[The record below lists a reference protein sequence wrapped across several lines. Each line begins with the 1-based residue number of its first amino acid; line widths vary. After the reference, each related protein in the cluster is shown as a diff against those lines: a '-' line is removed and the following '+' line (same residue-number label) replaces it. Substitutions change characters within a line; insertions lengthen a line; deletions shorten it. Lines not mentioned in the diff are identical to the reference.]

1 MPEVYTIPLSKIIHE
16 LQLET
21 AFLPKSADDILIQSR
36 DVVRPG
42 MELNGYHEYFD
53 PNRIAVLGR
62 AEMYMLE
69 SLKPERRAMA
79 LDSYLSL
86 KPPAV
91 IVSRGI
97 DPGKDFMEI
106 AETYHVPVLRTTES
120 TSNVV
125 ASLVAYLNVE
135 LAPRIT
141 RHGVLV
147 EVYGEGILLVGDSGV
162 GKSET
167 AIELIKRGHRLIAD
181 DAVEIRRV
189 SSKSLVGQSPENI
202 RHFIELRGIGIINAR
217 RIFGMGAV
225 KLQEKIDMCIN
236 LEIWDATKVYDR
248 MGMDIGPKTRELYAE
263 AIKGAKT
270 VFWNGP
276 MGVFEMDQFAVGTK
290 AVAEAVAEVKSNGG
304 TSIIGGG
311 DSVAAINKFDLADKM
326 SWISTGGGASMELV
340 EGKALPGVE
349 ALLDA

>member
-91 IVSRGI
+91 IVARGI

-189 SSKSLVGQSPENI
+189 SSTSLVGQSPENI
-202 RHFIELRGIGIINAR
+202 RHFLELRGIGIINAR

-248 MGMDIGPKTRELYAE
+248 MGMDSEYTEILGIKVPVMTIPVKPGRNL
-263 AIKGAKT
+263 AI
-270 VFWNGP
+270 
-276 MGVFEMDQFAVGTK
+276 
-290 AVAEAVAEVKSNGG
+290 
-304 TSIIGGG
+304 IIE
-311 DSVAAINKFDLADKM
+311 VAAMNNRQKKM
-326 SWISTGGGASMELV
+326 GYNAAYELLSALGMDASMMPHE
-340 EGKALPGVE
+340 EIKRD
-349 ALLDA
+349 LDI